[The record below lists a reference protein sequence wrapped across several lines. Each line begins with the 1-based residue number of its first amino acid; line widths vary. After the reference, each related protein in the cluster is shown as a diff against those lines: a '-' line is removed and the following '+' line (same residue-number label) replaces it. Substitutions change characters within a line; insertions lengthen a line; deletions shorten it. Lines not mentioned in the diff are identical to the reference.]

1 MSGSEPTSFAA
12 KLLLSSPRVYA
23 AYAAERLIERA
34 TITSESDR
42 ATVFALWRTQL
53 EGRIHDLA
61 AALEV
66 GEPQLFLSNLGWFLE
81 CNPQSRDHL
90 EASLLALAEVF
101 EAELPAVA
109 AGACRSYL
117 DQGIDCLRLELPASM
132 CVIDPTSPSGRA
144 ALGYLRHV
152 LEGDRLAAIET
163 LETALRGGAALND
176 LYTGILAPAQ
186 EEIGRLWANGELSV
200 AEEHHATETTV
211 LAMAQFFRR
220 RMETPRNRKT
230 VVTAAATH
238 DQHSLGLRMLAD
250 LFELDGWNS
259 IFLGADVP
267 IGDVATALTDFGA
280 DLLAVS
286 ATLSEHVIQIR
297 RLVEHIRD
305 DSATRATPILV
316 GGRAF
321 RMADTLWKRVGA
333 DGFASTPAEG
343 IALAR
348 GWVGLQ

>member
-1 MSGSEPTSFAA
+1 MSENGPTSFAA
-12 KLLLSSPRVYA
+12 KLLYASPRVYA
-23 AYAAERLIERA
+23 AYAAERLIERSSLA
-34 TITSESDR
+34 ESDR

-53 EGRIHDLA
+53 EGRVHDLA

-81 CNPQSRDHL
+81 CSPGSRDHL
-90 EASLLALAEVF
+90 EASLVVLAEVF
-101 EAELPAVA
+101 EAELPAA
-109 AGACRSYL
+109 AAQECRSYI
-117 DQGIDCLRLELPASM
+117 DEGIDCLRLELPKSA
-132 CVIDPTSPSGRA
+132 CTIDA
-144 ALGYLRHV
+144 ATHPGQTALRYLGHV
-152 LEGDRLAAIET
+152 LEGDRLTAIET
-163 LETALRGGAALND
+163 LEHALLDGTPLID

-186 EEIGRLWANGELSV
+186 EEIGRLWANGDLSV
-200 AEEHHATETTV
+200 AQEHHATETTI

-220 RMETPRNRKT
+220 RMATPRNGKT

-259 IFLGADVP
+259 VFLGADVP
-267 IGDVATALTDFGA
+267 VGDVATALVDFDA

-297 RLVEHIRD
+297 RLIVHVRD
-305 DSATRATPILV
+305 DPETRSVPILV

-321 RMADTLWKRVGA
+321 RLADTLWERVGA

-343 IALAR
+343 ITLAQR
-348 GWVGLQ
+348 WVGL